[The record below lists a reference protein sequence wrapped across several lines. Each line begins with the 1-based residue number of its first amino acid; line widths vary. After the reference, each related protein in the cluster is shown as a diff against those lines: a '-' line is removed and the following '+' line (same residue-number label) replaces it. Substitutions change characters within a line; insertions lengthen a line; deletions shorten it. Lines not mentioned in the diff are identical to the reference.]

1 MVNIFHALFFNYN
14 LVIFLLLIS
23 FFGDCKTITKKI
35 EDMDKNLL
43 RFNVKKE
50 ANEFLEKVIV
60 TNDGLDGE
68 RILLHSLKKKNT
80 KKKK

>member
-1 MVNIFHALFFNYN
+1 
-14 LVIFLLLIS
+14 
-23 FFGDCKTITKKI
+23 
-35 EDMDKNLL
+35 MDKNLL